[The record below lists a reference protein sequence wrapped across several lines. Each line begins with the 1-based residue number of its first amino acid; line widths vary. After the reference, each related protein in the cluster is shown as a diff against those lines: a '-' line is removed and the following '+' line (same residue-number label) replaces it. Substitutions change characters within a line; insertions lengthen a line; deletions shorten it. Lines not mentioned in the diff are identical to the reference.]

1 MSRSI
6 FAAILAVLAC
16 AQADAGLV
24 MTIDSYTADSVT
36 ISISGTFDAD
46 TIGDKPGWMAIK
58 KDWETSPNTN
68 TDWFAGSITVPT
80 ISSNTIAFDSVAA
93 NTTLASNGTGYG
105 DDVAWRPTAT
115 ADTAIAAGT
124 VVSGSITLSGTGMF
138 DPADA
143 SSLQLVSGYSNAGV
157 QYQRLEFK
165 FSTVPEPSFALVGLV
180 GTAAVVAIRRRR
192 KS

>member
-1 MSRSI
+1 MSRPI
-6 FAAILAVLAC
+6 FAAIVAVVTC

-24 MTIDSYTADSVT
+24 MTIDSYTADAVT
-36 ISISGTFDAD
+36 ITISGTFDAD

-58 KDWETSPNTN
+58 KDWETSPDTN
-68 TDWFAGSITVPT
+68 TDWFSGFTAPT
-80 ISSNTIAFDSVAA
+80 ISSNTITFDGVAA

-105 DDVAWRPTAT
+105 DDVAWRPTST

-124 VVSGSITLSGTGMF
+124 VVAGSITLSGTGLF

-165 FSTVPEPSFALVGLV
+165 FSSVPEPSFALFGLV